1 MKKIIWFLLIVT
13 GIQVGTF
20 SYYNH
25 LLGGGANGP
34 DAAAVSYKIGGSN
47 GDPVKLFDGQT
58 DQVALSDS
66 KNLVAYVD
74 EQNTLHV
81 QDITNNKEVYTLSN
95 EGKIDYITWIQ
106 DNGLLLGISKGKGSN
121 KKLIVKT
128 AMLST
133 NNVRTIR
140 TIGPVSSTSTFKKMT
155 FSPFTNDIY
164 ILVGNKN
171 ISKLYHVGTSGDF
184 KMENVSSYY
193 VDNILM
199 ASTKNELFFEDVKQR
214 IPYLHSRDEKGTHR
228 IEKNAVALRAIN
240 DTLYYG
246 KLDAAGNVTSVY
258 TYEQGTSN
266 KIIDLNQPVKPD
278 RLLVKEDGTLI
289 RVEDAKYVDLK
300 TNKETTIAGEGQA
313 SVKNNVLFKSSPSGT
328 TLINL

>member
-1 MKKIIWFLLIVT
+1 MKKVIWFLLLVT
-13 GIQVGTF
+13 GMQVGIL
-20 SYYNH
+20 SHYNH
-25 LLGGGANGP
+25 LLDRG
-34 DAAAVSYKIGGSN
+34 
-47 GDPVKLFDGQT
+47 VKGTDTVVVTRLDGQT
-58 DQVALSDS
+58 DLMALSAS

-81 QDITNNKEVYTLSN
+81 KDVTSNKEVYTLSN

-121 KKLIVKT
+121 KKLVVKT

-184 KMENVSSYY
+184 KMTNVSSYY
-193 VDNILM
+193 VDDILM
-199 ASTKNELFFEDVKQR
+199 ASTKNELFFEDVKQH

-228 IEKNAVALRAIN
+228 IEKNAVPLRVIN

-246 KLDAAGNVTSVY
+246 KLNDTGDVTSIY

-266 KIIDLNQPVKPD
+266 KIIDLSQPTKPD
-278 RLLVKEDGTLI
+278 RLLVKEDGTPI
-289 RVEDAKYVDLK
+289 RVEDTKYVDLK
-300 TNKETTIAGEGQA
+300 TNKETAIAGEGQA
-313 SVKNNVLFKSSPSGT
+313 IVKNNLLFKSSPSGI